1 MYIYAPPPPPRP
13 DFKDSLLPELHTYTL
28 MNIIPAAI
36 ALSIFDLERRYLYD
50 LEALRFY
57 LRFYLSSA
65 ASLEVLAV
73 ETNKFRVELC

>member
-1 MYIYAPPPPPRP
+1 
-13 DFKDSLLPELHTYTL
+13 